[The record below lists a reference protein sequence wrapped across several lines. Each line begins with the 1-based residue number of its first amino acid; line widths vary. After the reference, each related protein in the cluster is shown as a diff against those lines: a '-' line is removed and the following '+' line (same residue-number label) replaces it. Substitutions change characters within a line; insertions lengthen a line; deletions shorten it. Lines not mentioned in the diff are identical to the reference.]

1 MSDSSV
7 NRSNK
12 VTKMCSSLF
21 SSSTIHELS
30 VLHAVVCVTESGNV
44 VKDCTAYPKRVNCLF
59 DVKLLTEQSI
69 DAQNT
74 EDGRGT
80 ETRRRVLV

>member
-1 MSDSSV
+1 
-7 NRSNK
+7 
-12 VTKMCSSLF
+12 MCSSLF

-30 VLHAVVCVTESGNV
+30 VLHNVAESRNV